1 MAIAMQQR
9 QHGTEKSVITS
20 GGKKTREG
28 QEYQAQKV
36 QTDACKLSAPQA
48 QGNPGSSSS
57 SGSGALQTEMQTA
70 DCTTHLHRRR
80 TVDMEELQDVQQEI
94 HTI

>member
-1 MAIAMQQR
+1 MQQR

-20 GGKKTREG
+20 EGKKTREG

-48 QGNPGSSSS
+48 QGNPVAG
-57 SGSGALQTEMQTA
+57 GL
-70 DCTTHLHRRR
+70 
-80 TVDMEELQDVQQEI
+80 
-94 HTI
+94 